1 MMNFDIDTAPLLL
14 SLARVILGVVVLML
28 ARVIKGLLSPYRM
41 DEELTANDNPAFGLT
56 IAGYY
61 LASVA
66 VFIGAV
72 QAHVVPLD
80 QGTGGALRGLGLDL
94 AFATGGIL
102 ALSASR
108 WLMDSALVAKACI
121 SDQIVR
127 HRNVA
132 AGAVEAGVYVASGLV
147 LFGALREPSGS
158 VLTMVVFFV
167 LSQVVLVLFGRMYQR
182 LAGYDVAA
190 EIQTGNLAAGIA
202 FALSLIAIA
211 LLMVKATSGEFLDW
225 SSNLAYFAF
234 DSVVGFVLLIVLRWV
249 TDLALLPNARIADE
263 IVRDRNVNVGLV
275 EGVLA
280 VGVAAVILFVF

>member
-1 MMNFDIDTAPLLL
+1 MSFDIDLAPLLL
-14 SLARVILGVVVLML
+14 SLTRVMLGVVLLMV

-41 DEELTANDNPAFGLT
+41 DQELTANDNPAFGLA

-72 QAHVVPLD
+72 QAQAVPLD
-80 QGTGGALRGLGLDL
+80 QGTGGVVRVLALDL
-94 AFATGGIL
+94 ALATGGIL
-102 ALSASR
+102 ALAASR
-108 WLMDSALVAKACI
+108 SLMDRALVAKACI
-121 SDQIVR
+121 SDQIVQ

-132 AGAVEAGVYVASGLV
+132 AGAVEAGVYLASGLV
-147 LFGALREPSGS
+147 LFGALREPGGS
-158 VLTMVVFFV
+158 LLTTATFFV

-182 LAGYDVAA
+182 LAGYDVAR
-190 EIQTGNLAAGIA
+190 EIQAGNLAAGIA
-202 FALSLIAIA
+202 FALTLIALA
-211 LLMVKATSGEFLDW
+211 LLMVKATSGEFIDW
-225 SSNLAYFAF
+225 TSNLTYFAF
-234 DSVVGFVLLIVLRWV
+234 DSLVGFILLIALRWI

-280 VGVAAVILFVF
+280 VGLAALILFVF